1 MRRKKARTRK
11 KRNRAHHY
19 LGYVGTLAQA

>member
-1 MRRKKARTRK
+1 MKNAKASMTI
-11 KRNRAHHY
+11 NRAHHY

>member
-1 MRRKKARTRK
+1 MKKARTSM